1 MKRHA
6 KTLGFVVRDSAIA
19 MNFLAREH
27 LFPLWSAPKHALVGG
42 GIVTSLVIASAVA
55 IAIPTQAEEL
65 HSYIVDNAQTVSVSA
80 TAALPP
86 ITRESFSAT
95 PGIATLAASGTNH
108 DWATLVLIDAGFPVT
123 ENNVTVLTRWM
134 RQENGTDNWW
144 NRNNPL
150 NNGWGSGG
158 GGGTG
163 TYDSL
168 IIAAENAAEAL
179 HSNPGYAS
187 IVASFSTSAET
198 SVTENS
204 IWASPWATGHYNN
217 GGHWSYAEVPV
228 VKSPAGTW

>member
-1 MKRHA
+1 MNRHA
-6 KTLGFVVRDSAIA
+6 KAAASVVRDSAIA

-42 GIVTSLVIASAVA
+42 GVVLSLVIASAVA
-55 IAIPTQAEEL
+55 IAIPTQAEQL
-65 HSYIVDNAQTVSVSA
+65 HSYITDNAQTVSVSA
-80 TAALPP
+80 LASLPLVS
-86 ITRESFSAT
+86 RESFTAT

-123 ENNVTVLTRWM
+123 DNNVTVLTRWM

-163 TYDSL
+163 SYDNL
-168 IIAAENAAEAL
+168 VIAAENAAKAL
-179 HSNPGYAS
+179 HGNPGYAS

-198 SVTENS
+198 TVTESS
-204 IWASPWATGHYNN
+204 IWASPWASGHYDN

-228 VKSPAGTW
+228 VKAPVGSW